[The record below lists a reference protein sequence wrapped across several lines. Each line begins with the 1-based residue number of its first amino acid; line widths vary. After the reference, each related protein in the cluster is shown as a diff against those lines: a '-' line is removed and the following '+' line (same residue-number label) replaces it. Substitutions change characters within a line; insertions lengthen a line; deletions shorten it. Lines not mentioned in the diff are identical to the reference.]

1 MQLQHID
8 KKIYRSHLKHVI
20 LLVVISMLVI
30 ALSISTLL
38 IEVIGKPEGSNF
50 LLNLFGVIFA
60 VAVVISVVYKN
71 RLHPYMHE
79 VLYVW
84 QLKQELNAIYR
95 QSAKLKP
102 AIESKNQNALIIQ
115 YFNLQGSIQLYELD
129 DNDLT
134 LNDLKA
140 DLQALEIE
148 LQRVGIVPD
157 TGLYRRALL
166 EVL

>member
-20 LLVVISMLVI
+20 LLVIISMLVI

-38 IEVIGKPEGSNF
+38 IEVIGKPEVSNF

-60 VAVVISVVYKN
+60 VAVVISLVYKN
-71 RLHPYMHE
+71 RLHPYMNE
-79 VLYVW
+79 ILYVW
-84 QLKQELNAIYR
+84 RLKQELNAIYR

-102 AIESKNQNALIIQ
+102 AVDAKDHNALIIQ
-115 YFNLQGSIQLYELD
+115 YFNLKGSIQLYELD

-134 LNDLKA
+134 LSNLKA
-140 DLQALEIE
+140 DLQALELE
-148 LQRVGIVPD
+148 LQLVGLVPD
-157 TGLYRRALL
+157 AGIYRRALFD
-166 EVL
+166 VL